1 MEKPKKVL
9 IVAGEASG
17 DQHAANLVKEMQRL
31 NGPFFFRGL
40 GGERMKSQG
49 VDVREDIVSLA
60 VIGFLEVFRHLGTIR
75 RIYRRL
81 LADIDADRPDA
92 AILVDYPGFNLRLAR
107 DLKKRGIPVIYY
119 ISPQIWAWGKGRIR
133 NIRETVSRMIVF
145 FPFEEALYR
154 QHGVAVSFIGHP
166 CLDHVRPGRT
176 PEEFRRSH
184 GLDAGRLTIGLLPG
198 SRRAEIKTLL
208 PVMLESAA
216 LIARTCRN
224 PVQFIVLAAPSV
236 PRALIE
242 SIVASSGVQAVI
254 VDHGT
259 YDGIAASD
267 FCLVCSG
274 TATLETAI
282 LGTPM
287 IVLYKVNFL
296 TWLYMRLLIRIPY
309 IGLVNVVAGKKIA
322 EEFIQFDA
330 TAPRIASYCAAVL
343 ADTEKLFSLRR
354 ELALVKA
361 ALGEPGAAARGA
373 QAVIAALR
381 QTSDR

>member
-1 MEKPKKVL
+1 MEKPQKIL

-17 DQHAANLVKEMQRL
+17 DQHAANLVKEMRRL
-31 NGPFFFRGL
+31 GGPFYFRGI
-40 GGERMKSQG
+40 GGERMRNEG

-60 VIGFLEVFRHLGTIR
+60 VIGFFEVFRHLGTIR

-92 AILVDYPGFNLRLAR
+92 AILVDYPGFNLRLAG

-154 QHGVAVSFIGHP
+154 QHGVAVSFVGHP
-166 CLDHVRPGRT
+166 CLDHVRSGMPV
-176 PEEFRRSH
+176 EEFRRSH
-184 GLDAGRLTIGLLPG
+184 GLDAARLTVSLLPG
-198 SRRAEIKTLL
+198 SRRAEIESLL
-208 PVMLESAA
+208 PVMLKAA
-216 LIARTCRN
+216 ELIAKTCNR
-224 PVQFIVLAAPSV
+224 PTQFLVLAAPSV
-236 PRALIE
+236 PLVLIKDL
-242 SIVASSGVQAVI
+242 VASSGVQAVI
-254 VDHGT
+254 IDNCT

-267 FCLVCSG
+267 FCIVCSG

-296 TWLYMRLLIRIPY
+296 TWLYMRILIRIPY

-343 ADTEKLFSLRR
+343 ADTEKLSSLRS

-361 ALGEPGAAARGA
+361 ALGQPGAAARAA
-373 QAVIAALR
+373 QAVIDALR
-381 QTSDR
+381 QTSGR